1 MINSLESIVF
11 AHLLQATIVVLCTL
25 VVVRLCFRRF
35 PHLAFLVAMLALAKC
50 LIPPLLTSP
59 TGLFTRLSSLSF
71 VPKLQAYGDFDLSSV
86 GFALHDDPALAGT
99 VPFSATQSAITLGGV
114 LIALWCLGFIGLA
127 AVSVLRLW
135 RVNRIIRNAL
145 PAKREFRDT
154 TNALRLRLGLRRNV
168 RVLVSSE
175 NFGPACVGVFRPTL
189 ILPRS
194 MVDIWPKRLLDP
206 VVAHEL
212 VHIRRGD
219 VLWGYLQYACQ
230 LCLWFHPLVWWLGRR
245 AQLLC
250 ERCCDNEVIA
260 SLGCQPA
267 DYGESLVRVLELRTV
282 CKQLPFSHAMSPV
295 EITTQRLQQLSETTY
310 SPRSARLAWLTA
322 ILLASLILPGMKW
335 STRLEMEESRE
346 AAMRLHKQQIN
357 TAISQGDWE
366 LASRLL
372 QPVVV
377 QEPSNPD
384 AVFFLG
390 YSLHQAGHLDEAI
403 EFHKRAAEFKCVKPV
418 AIYNLACAL
427 ALKGDCDNA
436 VQTLA
441 YAVTT
446 GFCPT
451 ESLRA
456 DPDLRNLF
464 SRPDFRELDAHVD
477 QPNALARVCD
487 SLLNQISRTNSHT
500 AVVIARASLDQ
511 PQTNNTAR
519 GSVDIGNSAVSQGEA
534 NPRNPQSVGVTG
546 TYSAKR
552 NGGKLE
558 ISIRRRPVASPKMTA
573 PRPVS
578 NR

>member
-1 MINSLESIVF
+1 MINSFESMVF

-25 VVVRLCFRRF
+25 VVVRLCYRKY

-50 LIPPLLTSP
+50 LVPPLLTSP

-71 VPKLQAYGDFDLSSV
+71 VPKLQAYGNFDLP
-86 GFALHDDPALAGT
+86 ALGKALNNDPALAGNAPYA
-99 VPFSATQSAITLGGV
+99 VAQSSVGLGGI
-114 LIALWCLGFIGLA
+114 LLTLWCIGVVGLA
-127 AVSVLRLW
+127 GVSALRLW
-135 RVNRIIRNAL
+135 RVNRVIRTAL
-145 PAKREFRDT
+145 PAKREFRNA
-154 TNALRLRLGLRRNV
+154 TNALRLRLGVRRNV
-168 RVLVSSE
+168 RVLVSNE

-295 EITTQRLQQLSETTY
+295 EITTQRLQQLSTTAY
-310 SPRSARLAWLTA
+310 SPRSGRLAWVTA
-322 ILLASLILPGMKW
+322 ILLAALILPGMKW
-335 STRLEMEESRE
+335 TTRLELELE
-346 AAMRLHKQQIN
+346 AMRRHKQQIN
-357 TAISQGDWE
+357 AALTEGDWE

-384 AVFFLG
+384 AIFFLG
-390 YSLHQAGHLDEAI
+390 YSLHQAGRLDEAI
-403 EFHKRAAEFKCVKPV
+403 EYHKRAAEFSSVKPI

-427 ALKGDCDNA
+427 ALKGDCDDAMQN
-436 VQTLA
+436 LA
-441 YAVTT
+441 FAVTT
-446 GFCPT
+446 GFCP
-451 ESLRA
+451 EGSLRT

-464 SRPDFRELDAHVD
+464 TRPDFRELDAHVN
-477 QPNALARVCD
+477 QPGALAKLCD
-487 SLLNQISRTNSHT
+487 SLIDQVARSTKQNTVIVART
-500 AVVIARASLDQ
+500 SLT
-511 PQTNNTAR
+511 PSTSVR
-519 GSVDIGNSAVSQGEA
+519 GSVEVM
-534 NPRNPQSVGVTG
+534 QSVDSQEGSSPRGPHSVRISG
-546 TYSAKR
+546 SYSAKR
-552 NGGKLE
+552 DGKVE
-558 ISIRRRPVASPKMTA
+558 ISIRRTPGAAPTTTG
-573 PRPVS
+573 PRPQTFKFY
-578 NR
+578 NN